1 VNLVILLITQHCL
14 GIQMILTQFM
24 HTVDAYFGSRVFS
37 LLKILVV
44 DIQLYYS
51 ELYYPKYEISLFQQG
66 GAK

>member
-1 VNLVILLITQHCL
+1 
-14 GIQMILTQFM
+14 M
-24 HTVDAYFGSRVFS
+24 HNVDAYLGSRVFS